1 MPSQVTSKA
10 AVLFITV
17 QYNVTISSN
26 GKIKI
31 NNGHLKKK
39 IYIYIYRLLIE
50 YSF

>member
-31 NNGHLKKK
+31 NNGHLKKRK
-39 IYIYIYRLLIE
+39 EKYRLLIE
-50 YSF
+50 Y